1 MSCSLLHIFT
11 TGVLSMKRLK
21 NEKGQAMVEFAV
33 ILPILLILIMGI
45 IDFGWLFYNQ
55 LALNNSCREGARFA
69 VVNTGKQNRAELI
82 ENRVNSVTPPQL
94 LEDLEITLTWSNLVQ
109 PLQGDITVKLDTQIV
124 VLTPVLGIFSEN
136 QKRSLTA
143 EVTMK
148 VES

>member
-1 MSCSLLHIFT
+1 M
-11 TGVLSMKRLK
+11 MKRLK
-21 NEKGQAMVEFAV
+21 NEKGQAMVEFALL
-33 ILPILLILIMGI
+33 LPILLILLLGI

-82 ENRVNSVTPPQL
+82 EDRVISVTPPQL

-124 VLTPVLGIFSEN
+124 VLTPVLGIFSDE
-136 QKRSLTA
+136 QKRGLTSQ
-143 EVTMK
+143 VTMK

>member
-1 MSCSLLHIFT
+1 
-11 TGVLSMKRLK
+11 MKRHK
-21 NEKGQAMVEFAV
+21 NEKGQAMVEFALL
-33 ILPILLILIMGI
+33 LPILLILLLGI

-69 VVNTGKQNRAELI
+69 VVNTGKQNRVELI
-82 ENRVNSVTPPQL
+82 ENKVNSVTPPQL
-94 LEDLEITLTWSNLVQ
+94 KEDLVITPTWSNLVQ
-109 PLQGDITVKLDTQIV
+109 PLQGDVTVKLDTQIV

>member
-1 MSCSLLHIFT
+1 MSCSLLHIFAM
-11 TGVLSMKRLK
+11 GVLMMKRLK
-21 NEKGQAMVEFAV
+21 NEKGQAMVEFALL
-33 ILPILLILIMGI
+33 LPILLILLLGI

-124 VLTPVLGIFSEN
+124 VLTPVLGIFSDG
-136 QKRSLTA
+136 QKRGLTSQ
-143 EVTMK
+143 VTMK

>member
-1 MSCSLLHIFT
+1 
-11 TGVLSMKRLK
+11 MKRLK